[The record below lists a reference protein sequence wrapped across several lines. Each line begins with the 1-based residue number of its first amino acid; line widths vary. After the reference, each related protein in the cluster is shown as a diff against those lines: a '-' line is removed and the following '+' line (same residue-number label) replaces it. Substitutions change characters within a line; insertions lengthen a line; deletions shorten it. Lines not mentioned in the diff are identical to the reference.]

1 MPRKLRF
8 VIVPLAAIAFLAVS
22 GCGDKGIKL
31 VKISGTVKYN
41 DGTPVRGGSE
51 QGHAIITFSPANFDA
66 EPAAGQ
72 GHKGASAMIDAEG
85 RYAMATLLRQAD
97 GVIPGDYKVIIRVWE
112 KDGDASSTLIPEKY
126 GDREATDLKITVD
139 KPRTDAD
146 FTVEKIR

>member
-8 VIVPLAAIAFLAVS
+8 VIVPLAAIAFFAVS

-66 EPAAGQ
+66 EPVAGQ
-72 GHKGASAMIDAEG
+72 VQKGASAKIDAEG
-85 RYAMATLLRQAD
+85 RYAIATLRPAD
-97 GVIPGDYKVIIRVWE
+97 GATPGDYKVIIRVWE

-126 GDREATDLKITVD
+126 GDRETTDLKITVD